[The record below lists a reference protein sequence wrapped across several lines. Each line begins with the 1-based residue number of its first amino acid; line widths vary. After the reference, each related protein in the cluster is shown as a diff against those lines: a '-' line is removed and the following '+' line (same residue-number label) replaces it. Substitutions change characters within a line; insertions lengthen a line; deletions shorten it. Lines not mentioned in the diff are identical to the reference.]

1 MIFRPVGPRMVA
13 YGVGTLLVVLTFIIG
28 VALPSDITFTVAELA
43 TLALILIAILVG
55 LHGVGRSYVE
65 ATDSGLDILNGY
77 RRHHVEWADMKGVAM
92 NAGAPWPT
100 LVIRDDERVILFAI
114 QGTDGPVAREALTY
128 IRKRIG

>member
-1 MIFRPVGPRMVA
+1 MIFRPIGPRMVA
-13 YGVGTLLVVLTFIIG
+13 YGVGGLLVVLTAIIG
-28 VALPSDITFTVAELA
+28 IALPPEITFTLAEVV
-43 TLALILIAILVG
+43 TLAALLLAILVG

-77 RRHHVEWADMKGVAM
+77 RRHHVDWADMKGVAM

-100 LVIRDDERVILFAI
+100 LVTRDDERVILFAI
-114 QGTDGPVAREALTY
+114 QGTDGPAAREALTY